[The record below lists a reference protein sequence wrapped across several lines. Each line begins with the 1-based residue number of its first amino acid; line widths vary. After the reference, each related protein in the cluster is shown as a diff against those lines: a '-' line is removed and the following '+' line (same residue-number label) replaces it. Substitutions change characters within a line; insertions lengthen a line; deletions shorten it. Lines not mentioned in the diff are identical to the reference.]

1 MGLPLHSAAQLVAP
15 VSPAS
20 APAAN
25 DSMERAQRQANNV
38 LRWIKV
44 HSEKPR
50 ANPAAAATTPA
61 AAPSRAAKAPPRN
74 AIPAKT
80 AGNAGTAS
88 AAIEAAPAV
97 QEDLPLLEAAAEVA
111 APVTVPVQAPPPPPP
126 PVPASI
132 AAPTVAVEPDIVLVP
147 VSQAQPEL
155 SRKVQ
160 ESMNND
166 RVTVR
171 FTVLPNGSVIN
182 TEILKSSNR
191 RLNTPTLDAV
201 STWRFQ
207 PIRANHT
214 VSIELAFKD

>member
-1 MGLPLHSAAQLVAP
+1 
-15 VSPAS
+15 
-20 APAAN
+20 
-25 DSMERAQRQANNV
+25 MERAQRQANNV

-50 ANPAAAATTPA
+50 ANPATAATTPA
-61 AAPSRAAKAPPRN
+61 AAPSPAAKAPPRSN
-74 AIPAKT
+74 AYPAKA
-80 AGNAGTAS
+80 AGNAGAAS
-88 AAIEAAPAV
+88 AALETAPAL
-97 QEDLPLLEAAAEVA
+97 QEDLPLLEAAPEVA
-111 APVTVPVQAPPPPPP
+111 APVTVPAQAPPPAPP

-132 AAPTVAVEPDIVLVP
+132 AAPTVAVEPEIVLVP
-147 VSQAQPEL
+147 ISQAQPEL

-171 FTVLPNGSVIN
+171 FTVLPSGSVIN